1 MPCVTI
7 ETAGAARVPAPSRV
21 PHRWRDVLESAAV
34 SSGARAGPIACAG
47 ARPVSKH
54 SSAATWITAP
64 RTSGVYPGSMVEI
77 TIERR
82 WGGYTF
88 LLNGRDDVVVDPVWG
103 VTTFDTEDAAREVAT
118 LVVRALLRAGTGRAG
133 LT

>member
-1 MPCVTI
+1 VAFNP
-7 ETAGAARVPAPSRV
+7 
-21 PHRWRDVLESAAV
+21 
-34 SSGARAGPIACAG
+34 
-47 ARPVSKH
+47 
-54 SSAATWITAP
+54 SAATWITALRP
-64 RTSGVYPGSMVEI
+64 SGEYPVPMVEI

-103 VTTFDTEDAAREVAT
+103 VTTFDTEDAAREVAA
-118 LVVRALLRAGTGRAG
+118 LVVRALLRAGNGRAR

>member
-1 MPCVTI
+1 V
-7 ETAGAARVPAPSRV
+7 AL
-21 PHRWRDVLESAAV
+21 HRA
-34 SSGARAGPIACAG
+34 
-47 ARPVSKH
+47 
-54 SSAATWITAP
+54 AATWITAP
-64 RTSGVYPGSMVEI
+64 RGWAVYPVPMVEI

-103 VTTFDTEDAAREVAT
+103 VTTFDTEDAAREVAS
-118 LVVRALLRAGTGRAG
+118 LVVRALLRAGRGRAR

>member
-1 MPCVTI
+1 V
-7 ETAGAARVPAPSRV
+7 RQAP
-21 PHRWRDVLESAAV
+21 
-34 SSGARAGPIACAG
+34 
-47 ARPVSKH
+47 
-54 SSAATWITAP
+54 SAATWITA
-64 RTSGVYPGSMVEI
+64 RGAAGVYPVSMVEI

-103 VTTFDTEDAAREVAT
+103 VTTFDSEDAAREVAA
-118 LVVRALLRAGTGRAG
+118 LVVRALLRAGTGRAR